1 MGIFD
6 VVKNIGKNLVNGVK
20 EVFSGSG
27 SKDDPHVQTSFSNS
41 QESVMN
47 LLNETLTTIETNIE
61 SNTTAS
67 NNVGKVNVVATKGSK
82 IKIDLNQEASVQ
94 ASQVYMSLID
104 MLMKSDANTDVKLD
118 ALGAVC
124 QAVKNDGNI
133 LSSPETTATNIHLE
147 NKNTS
152 NLSNIQKLNQN
163 LKLAVSTCA
172 VNNFEGGNF
181 LADDDAEIDFK
192 LNQKAD
198 AISDSLTKM
207 VTDEKSTFS
216 DAEKQE
222 LKSQIESD
230 NKAEGRGVVAGLGQE
245 LGSSVR
251 NISDNVNDSV
261 NHVSDNVKDTVNHTT
276 DNISNT
282 FKMGT
287 GMIIA
292 AIAVPI
298 VIIILV
304 VAFIIIYSF
313 MKKGNSRR
321 NNYSDDY
328 DDEDE
333 DDYDNE

>member
-1 MGIFD
+1 MGL
-6 VVKNIGKNLVNGVK
+6 IGNVIKGVGNALK
-20 EVFSGSG
+20 KGVDAICGTDEGS
-27 SKDDPHVQTSFSNS
+27 DPHVQTSFSNN

-82 IKIDLNQEASVQ
+82 IKIDLSQTANVQ
-94 ASQVYMSLID
+94 ASQIYMSLID

-133 LSSPETTATNIHLE
+133 LSSPETAATDIKLSQ
-147 NKNTS
+147 KNTS

-181 LADDDAEIDFK
+181 LADEDSEIDFK

-198 AISDSLTKM
+198 AISDNLTKM
-207 VTDEKSTFS
+207 ITDEKSTL
-216 DAEKQE
+216 DPQMKQE
-222 LKSQIESD
+222 LASQIEAD
-230 NKAEGRGVVAGLGQE
+230 NKAEGTGIVAGISHE
-245 LGSSVR
+245 LGDTAR
-251 NISDNVNDSV
+251 NI
-261 NHVSDNVKDTVNHTT
+261 SDNVKDTVNHMS
-276 DNISNT
+276 DNINDT
-282 FKMGT
+282 LKMGT
-287 GMIIA
+287 GLIIA

-298 VIIILV
+298 IIIILIIAFV
-304 VAFIIIYSF
+304 VIYSF
-313 MKKGNSRR
+313 MKKNNSRNKNR
-321 NNYSDDY
+321 RRDYEDYEDY
-328 DDEDE
+328 DEYEYDE
-333 DDYDNE
+333 